1 VPKRKTTR
9 RGTSQKRTA
18 KSSAPTTRKAAARK
32 TSKSKTAKSKPA
44 KRAAKPKAV
53 ERVSPEDE
61 AAYTEALIQSGQAA
75 PLDSEGK
82 LPAGATHKIVE
93 DPAGQIKV
101 VRRRFSIS

>member
-1 VPKRKTTR
+1 VPKRKTIR

-18 KSSAPTTRKAAARK
+18 KSSASTTRKAAARK
-32 TSKSKTAKSKPA
+32 TSKSKAA

>member
-1 VPKRKTTR
+1 MPKRKTTR
-9 RGTSQKRTA
+9 RGTSAKRTA
-18 KSSAPTTRKAAARK
+18 KSSASTTRKPAARK
-32 TSKSKTAKSKPA
+32 TSKSKAA
-44 KRAAKPKAV
+44 KRAAKPKAI

-61 AAYTEALIQSGQAA
+61 AAFTEALIQSGQAA